1 MPSSSSRDGR
11 KQLSPFNELCVPMS
25 SALSTAKGESRQ
37 RLKHSA
43 LGGREW
49 VDRFVGSDPGLN
61 RLRSAV
67 HCVLTL
73 GVVLE
78 AEWLFVHFTGAMQTM
93 AAARSFGPAVA
104 ARVALANHEYL
115 VIAMVLGGLV
125 AMMSTFVVTDVRA
138 KGQLISALLV
148 PGAMLPA
155 LALGL
160 VLGDHR
166 VVSLVMI
173 IVVLALGT
181 YLRRFGPRGTLVG
194 IMFFLGIFL
203 GYFLH
208 VALSLDDFGWLSAEI
223 GVALVVALAIRFGIF
238 FPHPQ
243 QALARTQ
250 RSYDAR
256 ARRVARL
263 ALELFDDCAR
273 VPHDD
278 RRLHHQLVR
287 LNEAALMI
295 DAQLGDPRA
304 VAEGSSAQLLHQR
317 LFDIELALSNIAR
330 FAAAMARADLPPTL
344 RSEIHMALF
353 HVVQASP
360 QRAKPHANVLLRLLR
375 HPEQLPLID
384 DVGSLVIVHRFAESV
399 VTLTAALSDWGT
411 LGTTDGHRDDFQPGV
426 ALFGGWLPGS
436 AQVSATAS
444 LESGSR
450 IGDRLRLAPS
460 TRTAIQMGIAVS
472 IATVLGIQI
481 SSDRFYWAVIAVFIT
496 FMGTSNSGEQ
506 VMKAC
511 FRIAGTVVGIG
522 IGSLLVDAAGHDV
535 YPSVAVILIAFFFG
549 LYFVRTSYVFMV
561 VGVTVVVA
569 QLYEQLGEFSNSL
582 LLLRLEETALG
593 AAVAIVVVMT
603 VLPLRTRRVLRV
615 ALRSYVQAVGE
626 LGQHAT
632 ARLLGNGLDID
643 KTLRADARAVDAAY
657 QALVATAYPLQRN
670 LAGHL
675 DETVAQTVGLAGAI
689 RHYARTL
696 VVDVS
701 AAGALHADARHELE
715 RARATFGASVEAIVK
730 NLSDG
735 RNAIYTRSA
744 ALFDGVERRIEEQDL
759 VVSKDELALRD
770 LMLIDSALAE
780 VAQTIGLAVTDR
792 DTVRSARERG
802 RREVPTSPRV

>member
-1 MPSSSSRDGR
+1 M
-11 KQLSPFNELCVPMS
+11 
-25 SALSTAKGESRQ
+25 STASSTLEGKSQ
-37 RLKHSA
+37 QSVQCSS
-43 LGGREW
+43 LGRGEW
-49 VDRFVGSDPGLN
+49 VDRFLGSDPGLN

-73 GVVLE
+73 AVVLG
-78 AEWLFVHFTGAMQTM
+78 AEWLFVHFTGAMQIL
-93 AAARSFGPAVA
+93 AAARSFSPAVA

-125 AMMSTFVVTDVRA
+125 GIMSTFVVTDARA
-138 KGQLISALLV
+138 KGQFISVLLV

-160 VLGDHR
+160 ALGSHR

-173 IVVLALGT
+173 IVVLAVGT

-194 IMFFLGIFL
+194 IMFFLGVFL

-208 VALSLDDFGWLSAEI
+208 AALSLHDFGWLSSET
-223 GVALVVALAIRFGIF
+223 GVALVVALVIRFGLF
-238 FPHPQ
+238 FPRPQ
-243 QALARTQ
+243 KALARTQ

-263 ALELFDDCAR
+263 ALELFDDRDCI
-273 VPHDD
+273 PHDG

-304 VAEGSSAQLLHQR
+304 VVEGSSGQLLHQR

-330 FAAAMARADLPPTL
+330 FTAAMAHANLPLTL
-344 RSEIHMALF
+344 RSEVRLALV
-353 HVVQASP
+353 HIVGANHQGARV
-360 QRAKPHANVLLRLLR
+360 HADVLLGLLR

-384 DVGSLVIVHRFAESV
+384 DDASLTVVHRFAESV
-399 VTLTAALSDWGT
+399 VAFTAAMDDWNTVGT
-411 LGTTDGHRDDFQPGV
+411 ADGDKGDFQPGV
-426 ALFGGWLPGS
+426 TLFGGWLPGS
-436 AQVSATAS
+436 AEVSATAS
-444 LESGSR
+444 LESGAR

-460 TRTAIQMGIAVS
+460 ARTAIQMGVAVS
-472 IATVLGIQI
+472 LATVLGIQI

-522 IGSLLVDAAGHDV
+522 IGSLLIDAVGHDV
-535 YPSVAVILIAFFFG
+535 YPSLAVILIALFFG
-549 LYFVRTSYVFMV
+549 LYFLRTSYVFMV

-569 QLYEQLGEFSNSL
+569 QLYEQLGEFSNAL

-593 AAVAIVVVMT
+593 AAVAIVVVLT
-603 VLPLRTRRVLRV
+603 VLPLRSRRVLQV
-615 ALRSYVQAVGE
+615 ALRGYVQAVGQ

-632 ARLLGNGLDID
+632 ASLLGNGLDIE

-657 QALVATAYPLQRN
+657 QALVATAYPLQRS
-670 LAGHL
+670 LAGQV
-675 DETVAQTVGLAGAI
+675 DETVAQTLGLAGAI

-701 AAGALHADARHELE
+701 AAAPLRADARCELE
-715 RARATFGASVEAIVK
+715 DASVTFGDSVGAIVK
-730 NLSDG
+730 TLSGG
-735 RNAIYTRSA
+735 RDAIYTRSA
-744 ALFDGVERRIEEQDL
+744 ALFDRVERMEEQDVL
-759 VVSKDELALRD
+759 VSKDELALRD
-770 LMLIDSALAE
+770 LILIDAALAE
-780 VAQTIGLAVTDR
+780 IAQALGLVVTDR
-792 DTVRSARERG
+792 GTVSSARLTTHSG
-802 RREVPTSPRV
+802 RSEDGLPRPLCAGLGLNA